1 MRLFMFLL
9 LLIMVK
15 FSYTRHIMMSRSS
28 GCYCRYRIQKE
39 RDLAINN
46 YNELS
51 NEFKNFKN
59 LITISNCNPG
69 FVIDYNASINNQ
81 HNNVICKKC
90 KKNYYR
96 TVYNNTCLHCPEGYI
111 SNSNNTLC
119 FRSRLEEDIHT
130 YCPKGTVV
138 GNDPYAEYGYSC
150 IKCNSKKR
158 EYMSTLNNEDYCDIC
173 PLGSIIRNNNC
184 YKCPIG
190 YYEENNKCLECPYGS
205 YNDIEGSSKCKIC
218 NNYKSISYYSIGGTN
233 CEDSI
238 FYTLTDK
245 INENLIDTKIFSYPI
260 ISVSQIAFAN
270 LYNNRINIVKYGTI
284 TSIPLIAY
292 FATLY

>member
-1 MRLFMFLL
+1 MRLFQFILV
-9 LLIMVK
+9 LIMVK

-28 GCYCRYRIQKE
+28 GCYCRHRIEKE
-39 RDLAINN
+39 RNLVIKN
-46 YNELS
+46 YNELL
-51 NEFKNFKN
+51 NEFNNFKN
-59 LITISNCNPG
+59 IITINNCNPG

-96 TVYNNTCLHCPEGYI
+96 TVDNNTCLHCPEGYI
-111 SNSNNTLC
+111 SNSNNTGCL
-119 FRSRLEEDIHT
+119 RSKLEEDIDT
-130 YCPKGTVV
+130 YCPRGTVV
-138 GNDPYAEYGYSC
+138 GNNPYAEYGYSC
-150 IKCNSKKR
+150 IKCDSKKR
-158 EYMSTLNNEDYCDIC
+158 EYMSTLNNEDYCNIC
-173 PLGSIIRNNNC
+173 PYGSIIRNNNC
-184 YKCPIG
+184 CKCNIG

-233 CEDSI
+233 CDDSI

-245 INENLIDTKIFSYPI
+245 INEKLIDTKIFTYPI

-270 LYNNRINIVKYGTI
+270 LYNNRINIVNYGTI
-284 TSIPLIAY
+284 ISIPLIGY
-292 FATLY
+292 LATLY